1 MALTMTVTY
10 ADFPTL
16 TPTTGDKAV
25 GCVIANGDLYCR
37 HCMYRLGIGWDG
49 VKYITRSRANKYIY
63 NCIECGGRI
72 SEKRMHKYL

>member
-16 TPTTGDKAV
+16 TPTPADRVV
-25 GCVIANGDLYCR
+25 GGVAANGNLYCR
-37 HCMYRLGIGWDG
+37 HCMYRLGMNWDG
-49 VKYITRSRANKYIY
+49 KKYITRSRAEKYIY

-72 SEKRMHKYL
+72 SEKRSHKYL